1 MYQREK
7 AGATI
12 RDRGA
17 AATAPGAAV
26 ADKGTAVAK
35 GKCIFARAEGRAK
48 EMIAIEVKEELEQR
62 ELLKRY
68 LEQYRRQL
76 KKKDILRRRLENIR
90 LELLGTKGTRYSI
103 TPKSQTNAIGNEP
116 LDFVIKCQDI
126 EERMEAQRKN
136 AMACMLKVLDV
147 LDFLDNGSLEK
158 EIMEYKYLDGKTWD
172 AIPDIANKSR
182 SQCIEYW
189 NRGLNKL
196 LEFGKVQALLEEYK
210 KMQENEK
217 PDSTGQ

>member
-1 MYQREK
+1 
-7 AGATI
+7 
-12 RDRGA
+12 
-17 AATAPGAAV
+17 
-26 ADKGTAVAK
+26 
-35 GKCIFARAEGRAK
+35 
-48 EMIAIEVKEELEQR
+48 MIAIEVKEELEQR

-103 TPKSQTNAIGNEP
+103 TPKSKTNAIGNEP

>member
-1 MYQREK
+1 
-7 AGATI
+7 
-12 RDRGA
+12 
-17 AATAPGAAV
+17 
-26 ADKGTAVAK
+26 
-35 GKCIFARAEGRAK
+35 
-48 EMIAIEVKEELEQR
+48 MIAIEVKEETKQKEQK

-90 LELLGTKGTRYSI
+90 IELLGTKGTRYSI

-126 EERMEAQRKN
+126 EERMEAQRKS
-136 AMACMLKVLDV
+136 AMTCMLKVLDV

-182 SQCIEYW
+182 SQCVEYW

-210 KMQENEK
+210 KMQKNEK

>member
-1 MYQREK
+1 
-7 AGATI
+7 
-12 RDRGA
+12 
-17 AATAPGAAV
+17 
-26 ADKGTAVAK
+26 
-35 GKCIFARAEGRAK
+35 
-48 EMIAIEVKEELEQR
+48 MIAIEVKEELEQR

-158 EIMEYKYLDGKTWD
+158 EIMEYKYLDGKTLD